1 MPMSILAA
9 STIGL
14 VWVQFVK
21 SNLRVVAAE
30 ATFLATQADTTIAE
44 VESFVVAQ
52 MAERIKVPLSK
63 LDVRVAQGLAGVELG
78 IEPLEL
84 VGLGGILVPSV
95 SVRCHGA
102 LEL

>member
-1 MPMSILAA
+1 MPMFLLAA

-30 ATFLATQADTTIAE
+30 ATFLATQADTSIAE
-44 VESFVVAQ
+44 VETFVVGQ
-52 MAERIKVPLSK
+52 MAERLKVPLSK
-63 LDVRVAQGLAGVELG
+63 FDVRVDQGIAGVELG
-78 IEPLEL
+78 FEPLEL
-84 VGLGGILVPSV
+84 VGLGSISAPIVT
-95 SVRCHGA
+95 VRSHGA